1 MQLSKDDTIKLFNSK
16 KVCWY
21 PSLGADIN
29 SINFWRNGYGN
40 LIIPEV
46 FIFTDN
52 AFIMKLKI
60 TPLMRII

>member
-21 PSLGADIN
+21 PTLGADIN